1 MDTITKFTIP
11 GILFL
16 LTLAFGVWLSN
27 SGKPYNGV
35 LFNIHKLIAL
45 GAVIVTAVQV
55 YPALTNVRVQVLI
68 IALVVVAGLCVVAL
82 FASGTLLSLGKPMNG
97 AMLLV
102 HQIAPVFVGRLG
114 VRSGLSSRREKAV
127 KYGR

>member
-68 IALVVVAGLCVVAL
+68 IALIVVAGLCVVAL
-82 FASGTLLSLGKPMNG
+82 FTTGALLSLGKPMNG
-97 AMLLV
+97 AMLLI
-102 HQIAPVFVGRLG
+102 HQIAPVL
-114 VRSGLSSRREKAV
+114 LAV
-127 KYGR
+127 SMSVAVYLLVERKL